1 MWFVGNTEVG
11 FTVSKARGLTIGDI
25 QYPRNIFVLWS
36 KEELAAIGIKPY
48 REVRLDSRYYSDG
61 ALTRTEVDGEMVG
74 TYAGVAKDVDQ
85 LKSSMM
91 ESVKSQVSSLQGA
104 VDWYWSRAAKGGT
117 AVPDAIRYH
126 AAAIYTEMEAK
137 ETAIDAMTTLDEI
150 IARMEKAHADGQDVA
165 RVHSGDPA
173 IYGAI
178 AEQMRRLDS
187 LNISYDITPGVPAFA
202 AAAALLKQE
211 LTLPEISQTVIVT
224 RTDGK
229 ASPMPKGEDLATIG
243 ATGAT
248 LAIHLSV
255 RNLAKVVRELSPHY
269 GEDCPVCVVYRASW
283 PDEKVISGT
292 LSDIR
297 EKVRSEKI
305 TRTALILVGH
315 VLNDK
320 TFSDSKLYHADHRH
334 ILRPR

>member
-11 FTVSKARGLTIGDI
+11 FIVNKARGLTIGDI

-48 REVRLDSRYYSDG
+48 REVRSDSRYYSDG

-126 AAAIYTEMEAK
+126 AAAIYTEMAAK

-150 IARMEKAHADGQDVA
+150 IAYQNHPMVETRKVQHTSEEGVVTYGPQTEVSNVEVNKVKHGWSSLIPAHPSFV
-165 RVHSGDPA
+165 
-173 IYGAI
+173 
-178 AEQMRRLDS
+178 S
-187 LNISYDITPGVPAFA
+187 LVDA
-202 AAAALLKQE
+202 
-211 LTLPEISQTVIVT
+211 
-224 RTDGK
+224 
-229 ASPMPKGEDLATIG
+229 
-243 ATGAT
+243 
-248 LAIHLSV
+248 
-255 RNLAKVVRELSPHY
+255 
-269 GEDCPVCVVYRASW
+269 
-283 PDEKVISGT
+283 
-292 LSDIR
+292 
-297 EKVRSEKI
+297 
-305 TRTALILVGH
+305 
-315 VLNDK
+315 
-320 TFSDSKLYHADHRH
+320 
-334 ILRPR
+334 